1 MTNISPDVIT
11 LQETNVTGN
20 NTIKI
25 DKRYFTSLRNRK
37 TGKQMGGVATAVN
50 NNLRQNT
57 VKVGE
62 GEGEDEY
69 LITRVDHV
77 YPAIN
82 IVNVYKGQESRMT
95 TKEILEN
102 WLRLM
107 KDVDDIMERGEGVVM
122 IGDFNAAIGKGNL
135 GVKENHERVSY
146 RGKLINELLEEKEI
160 FLVNSMEIQEKGPW
174 TWESRSDPNK
184 KSCLD
189 LVMVSEN
196 LLPYLSSLLVDTR
209 REYSPCRIT
218 KKQGRLV
225 RVYSDHYTMVLSMKN
240 LPRRKVMPAKQSNW
254 NLKKP
259 EGWEK
264 YKSMT
269 DEIREKADIIIDNH
283 DLDIEKVMKEVD
295 KLQDN
300 VKFKAFGKTKP
311 PRATGWLEKRDKD
324 STGLDD
330 QEKAKLLL
338 EAQSKKIEEEINKIK
353 MMRNGQMAKIY
364 KMREIIAGP
373 KKAKHEAHAVRN
385 KKGELVFSNEEIKK
399 VNLEHCLETFKNK
412 DPHEEAKLAVTIKEW
427 VHEERMKEDNGDDFE
442 ITKEK
447 FDDAVQELARKN

>member
-1 MTNISPDVIT
+1 MERSG
-11 LQETNVTGN
+11 L
-20 NTIKI
+20 
-25 DKRYFTSLRNRK
+25 
-37 TGKQMGGVATAVN
+37 
-50 NNLRQNT
+50 
-57 VKVGE
+57 
-62 GEGEDEY
+62 
-69 LITRVDHV
+69 
-77 YPAIN
+77 
-82 IVNVYKGQESRMT
+82 NVYKGQESRMT

-107 KDVDDIMERGEGVVM
+107 KDVDDIMKRGEGVVI
-122 IGDFNAAIGKGNL
+122 IGDFNAAIGKGIL
-135 GVKENHERVSY
+135 GVKENHVHERVSY
-146 RGKLINELLEEKEI
+146 RGKLIHELLKEKEI

-196 LLPYLSSLLVDTR
+196 LLPYLSSLLVDTS

-225 RVYSDHYTMVLSMKN
+225 RVYSDHYTMILSMKN
-240 LPRRKVMPAKQSNW
+240 LPKQKAMPAKQSYW

-269 DEIREKADIIIDNH
+269 DEIKEKADIIIDNH

-311 PRATGWLEKRDKD
+311 PRATGWLEKRYKD

-330 QEKAKLLL
+330 QDIM
-338 EAQSKKIEEEINKIK
+338 EAQ
-353 MMRNGQMAKIY
+353 
-364 KMREIIAGP
+364 
-373 KKAKHEAHAVRN
+373 
-385 KKGELVFSNEEIKK
+385 
-399 VNLEHCLETFKNK
+399 T
-412 DPHEEAKLAVTIKEW
+412 EW
-427 VHEERMKEDNGDDFE
+427 MPFC
-442 ITKEK
+442 
-447 FDDAVQELARKN
+447 